1 MGSLAVFVGAA
12 SLTACSVAGSSDSQ
26 NAPLSTQGKGNADD
40 HKDERPVISPAK
52 SQSAE
57 PVALTETDRI
67 MLDQAEK
74 ACKRDD
80 FKSFFEAAL
89 RSKPVRLAYFT
100 SPIETV
106 AGMQPVDRY
115 NFPIQILDYNYV
127 TSDSAGMASGEREY
141 VQLEFN
147 QAQDERYRV
156 DWVRVD
162 FGKNGNDEGET
173 PEDDKTYGPQG
184 YLIFKPTTECWTLVE
199 DGETHMS
206 SVDLGVGD

>member
-1 MGSLAVFVGAA
+1 MKNRAKFVLSFSALIGSVGLVACSAADSPDTEA
-12 SLTACSVAGSSDSQ
+12 SLKRDE
-26 NAPLSTQGKGNADD
+26 GNAT
-40 HKDERPVISPAK
+40 EETIETSVTPPTE
-52 SQSAE
+52 AE
-57 PVALTETDRI
+57 HVVLTETDRI
-67 MLDQAEK
+67 MLEQAEK

-80 FKSFFEAAL
+80 FKSFFEAVL

-100 SPIETV
+100 SPILT
-106 AGMQPVDRY
+106 ATGKQTADRY
-115 NFPIQILDYNYV
+115 RLPIQMLDYNYV
-127 TSDSAGMASGEREY
+127 TSDSAPKDSGEREY

-156 DWVRVD
+156 DWVRID

-199 DGETHMS
+199 DG
-206 SVDLGVGD
+206 VAG